1 MTELIL
7 ASVAI
12 GIFIIYNIVMFCLF
26 GMPASLSNTYY
37 YLNNRWPG
45 SGWAF
50 TLMMIVASGL
60 LVYPWIHVSYQ
71 ISDWSH
77 YLGFLPFM
85 ACSMLIF
92 VSIAPNFR
100 TEKGIESVHMWCAKL
115 SAVFA
120 LVWSAV
126 ACWKIAYIIPLWIG
140 LCWLIAWLTKTMK
153 SGRDWW
159 WEMCAF
165 GPTFTA
171 IITELALHIN
181 D

>member
-1 MTELIL
+1 MLTPLII

-12 GIFIIYNIVMFCLF
+12 GIFIIYNIVMLCLF

-45 SGWAF
+45 SGLAF
-50 TLMMIVASGL
+50 TIMMEVVSLL
-60 LVYPWIHVSYQ
+60 LVYPWIIINNA
-71 ISDWSH
+71 ISPWSM
-77 YLGFLPFM
+77 YLGFLVFLTCVCLM
-85 ACSMLIF
+85 F
-92 VSIAPNFR
+92 VGIAPNFR
-100 TEKGIESVHMWCAKL
+100 TEKAIENVHMWGAKL
-115 SAVFA
+115 AAVFA
-120 LVWSAV
+120 ILWICIV
-126 ACWKIAYIIPLWIG
+126 CWHIMYIIPIWIG

-171 IITELALHIN
+171 IITECILAM
-181 D
+181 

>member
-1 MTELIL
+1 
-7 ASVAI
+7 
-12 GIFIIYNIVMFCLF
+12 
-26 GMPASLSNTYY
+26 
-37 YLNNRWPG
+37 
-45 SGWAF
+45 
-50 TLMMIVASGL
+50 
-60 LVYPWIHVSYQ
+60 
-71 ISDWSH
+71 
-77 YLGFLPFM
+77 M

-100 TEKGIESVHMWCAKL
+100 TEKGIEAVHMGCAKL
-115 SAVFA
+115 AAVFA
-120 LVWSAV
+120 LVWVAV

-140 LCWLIAWLTKTMK
+140 LCLLIAWLTKTMK